1 MSFLLWQSQA
11 TILCSSV
18 VFGRHSM
25 MKYLCCAFDC
35 MVAFKRQIIFA
46 LVGHLYCLESSTV
59 KQKHSSSIQ
68 VKVQHL
74 TIYTVYSGINW
85 PQVLCFFS
93 PLGYKTV
100 GSCLRGRFSLQ
111 VDIGLKFLFQFMKMY
126 CFENLI
132 FISQNALSFLREK
145 KFQKIVQCSKE
156 LSPEQGGQTSKND
169 EPDVFISLMVVCI
182 RDNCE
187 ARICSQL
194 FSDCRKFF
202 WIIKGTKPNLKPE
215 VTL

>member
-1 MSFLLWQSQA
+1 MF
-11 TILCSSV
+11 TFGKKNEVIFKDSSV

-111 VDIGLKFLFQFMKMY
+111 VDIGLKFLF
-126 CFENLI
+126 
-132 FISQNALSFLREK
+132 
-145 KFQKIVQCSKE
+145 
-156 LSPEQGGQTSKND
+156 
-169 EPDVFISLMVVCI
+169 
-182 RDNCE
+182 
-187 ARICSQL
+187 
-194 FSDCRKFF
+194 
-202 WIIKGTKPNLKPE
+202 
-215 VTL
+215 